1 VKVIQNYTLILHF
14 VKENIITFEKDID
27 LQSQTI
33 YIDKL
38 FMKSLHISEDG
49 ASRVQVGLLNT

>member
-1 VKVIQNYTLILHF
+1 MKVIQNYTLIWKF
-14 VKENIITFEKDID
+14 VKKTIITFEMHID
-27 LQSQTI
+27 LQGQAI

-38 FMKSLHISEDG
+38 FMKSLHILEDG